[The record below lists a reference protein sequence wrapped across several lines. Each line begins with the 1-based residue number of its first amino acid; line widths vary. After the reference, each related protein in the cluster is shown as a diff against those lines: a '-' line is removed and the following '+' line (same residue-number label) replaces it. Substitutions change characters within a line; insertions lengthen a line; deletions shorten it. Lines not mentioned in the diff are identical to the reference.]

1 MNPVVF
7 SLSAPRYSIKFTEV
21 ENPREFEFVS
31 RLRMTE
37 INKVASLIEG
47 RVFQNGELY
56 IDLLVRPHLM
66 PQGGEFSEHERA
78 VLNAAGKTDKHG
90 STHLCEIVKRLLS
103 SGRITT
109 QTTVRLHPTA
119 DIMVGGNQERLVS
132 YYQNLSFSV
141 DPAHRHEM
149 ITTVERFISR
159 CDSGMQAVV
168 FTLPG
173 GS

>member
-7 SLSAPRYSIKFTEV
+7 RLSAPRYRIDFTEV
-21 ENPREFEFVS
+21 ENPHEFEFVS

-66 PQGGEFSEHERA
+66 PRGGEFSDSERA
-78 VLNAAGKTDKHG
+78 VLNTAGKTDKHG
-90 STHLCEIVKRLLS
+90 STHLCEIVRRLLF
-103 SGRITT
+103 SGRITA
-109 QTTVRLHPTA
+109 QTTIRLHPTA
-119 DIMVGGNQERLVS
+119 DIIVGGNQERLVS
-132 YYQNLSFSV
+132 YYQNLSFV
-141 DPAHRHEM
+141 ADPAHRHEM
-149 ITTVERFISR
+149 ITTVERFIYR
-159 CDSGMQAVV
+159 CDAGMQMVV

-173 GS
+173 V